1 MWVDPKQGGRTVVPH
16 GFRSSFRDWATDH
29 RADYPDTMIE
39 IALAHKVGN
48 EAKRAYLRT
57 KMVERR
63 REMMAA
69 WSAHC
74 AGRSAP
80 VPSHQGAVP

>member
-1 MWVDPKQGGRTVVPH
+1 
-16 GFRSSFRDWATDH
+16 
-29 RADYPDTMIE
+29 MIE

-48 EAKRAYLRT
+48 ETKRAYLRT
-57 KMVERR
+57 KMIERR

-74 AGRSAP
+74 AVVSSGRERR
-80 VPSHQGAVP
+80 HG